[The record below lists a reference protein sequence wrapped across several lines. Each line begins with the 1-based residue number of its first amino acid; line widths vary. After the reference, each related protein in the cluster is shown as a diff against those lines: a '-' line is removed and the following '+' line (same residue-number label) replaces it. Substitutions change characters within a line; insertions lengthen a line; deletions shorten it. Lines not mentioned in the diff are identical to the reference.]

1 MCGIFGYNGTQN
13 SFSIVFNGLKDLEY
27 RGYDSWGVASLIDG
41 NINVIKKTGRIG
53 EDFGGKEIKSCV
65 SIGHTRWS
73 THGKPSDKNAHPHLS
88 CDGKI
93 AVVHN
98 GIIENHDKIR
108 ERLKGH
114 KFKSETDTEV
124 IAHLIEEY
132 MKKYDYKEAIVKAL
146 GELEGSFALMIL
158 NSERE
163 DIIAVRRES
172 PLVIGIKGE
181 EFFLSSDLLALLR
194 HTKEIVFVE
203 DDEMVIFNSG
213 FKMINFVSGEIVNR
227 NPEVMDIDFSESD
240 KGDFSHFM
248 LKEIYEQPKAIEKT
262 ISGDGGEGVV
272 FQIPD
277 EVFSKLNRVV
287 IVACGTSWH
296 AGLVGEYW
304 IERFAGIPVE
314 VEYASE
320 FRYRKPIIDENVLI
334 IAISQSGETADT
346 LAAVKEAKSGGAF
359 IFSICNVF
367 GSTLTRLSDLVVY
380 TRAGAEIGVASTKA
394 FTTQL
399 SVLYLLSLFFGH
411 KKGDLDDEEV
421 ERRIG
426 FLKGVPKQIEDIL
439 NNEKKVREIAENY
452 YLDKNA
458 LYLGRGLNFPIALEG
473 ALKLKEVS
481 YIHAEG
487 YPAAEMKHGPI
498 ALIDKDMPV
507 VFIAAKDKTYEK
519 VMANIEEVK
528 SRKGKVIALASEG
541 DSVVAGKVD
550 HVLYIPEADHFIL
563 PFLTVIPLQLLA
575 YYIADLRGC
584 EIDKPRNLAKS
595 VTVE

>member
-1 MCGIFGYNGTQN
+1 MCGIFGYKGKKD

-27 RGYDSWGVASLIDG
+27 RGYDSWGVASLVG
-41 NINVIKKTGRIG
+41 GKIKVVKKIGKIG
-53 EDFGGKEIKSCV
+53 EGFDNGKEGSCV

-88 CDGKI
+88 CDRKI

-98 GIIENHDKIR
+98 GIIENHEEIR
-108 ERLKGH
+108 GRLKGH
-114 KFKSETDTEV
+114 KFKSDTDTEV

-132 MKKYDYKEAIVKAL
+132 MKKYDYKDAVVKAL

-158 NSERE
+158 NSKRE
-163 DIIAVRRES
+163 EIIAVRKGS
-172 PLVIGIKGE
+172 PLVLGVKKK
-181 EFFLSSDLLALLR
+181 EFFLASDILALLR
-194 HTKEIVFVE
+194 HTKEIIFVE

-213 FKMINFVSGEIVNR
+213 FKMINFVSGKVVNR
-227 NPEVMDIDFSESD
+227 KPEVMDIDFSESD
-240 KGDFSHFM
+240 KGEYSHFM

-262 ISGDGGEGVV
+262 IFGASGEGIV

-277 EVFSKLNRVV
+277 NVLSKLNRVV

-320 FRYRKPIIDENVLI
+320 FRYRKPIIDENVLLV
-334 IAISQSGETADT
+334 AISQSGETADT
-346 LAAVKEAKSGGAF
+346 LAAVKEAKKGGAF

-367 GSTLTRLSDLVVY
+367 GSTLTRVSDLVVY
-380 TRAGAEIGVASTKA
+380 TRAGAEIGVASTKS

-399 SVLYLLSLFFGH
+399 SVLYLLSLFFGE
-411 KKGDLDDEEV
+411 KKKVLIGSEV
-421 ERRIG
+421 EERKG
-426 FLKGVPKQIEDIL
+426 FLKKVPVQIAEIL
-439 NNEKKVREIAENY
+439 KNEKKVREIAENY

-507 VFIAAKDKTYEK
+507 VFIAAKDKTYKK

-541 DSVVAGKVD
+541 DSVIAGKAD

>member
-163 DIIAVRRES
+163 DIIAVRRGS